1 MPNAKLARRRERA
14 DVICEALRAL
24 DATGMTSSFYYFMF
38 SSSSCNSK
46 YFDVTCILCIE
57 FNVVRNFHQLSVF
70 DLN

>member
-24 DATGMTSSFYYFMF
+24 DATGMIVLMF
-38 SSSSCNSK
+38 SSSSCNFK

-57 FNVVRNFHQLSVF
+57 FNVVRIFHQLSVF
-70 DLN
+70 DLNQ